1 MIRAKKNISQKVY
14 FGVPQQK
21 ARDGETNH
29 IKTPSLGNKV
39 VYNFTA
45 IFEPA
50 KEGGYVVYIPALPGC
65 ATQGE
70 TFEEAEFMI
79 KDAVGGYLAT
89 LEDLDEEIPFESE
102 KMIISKIRV

>member
-1 MIRAKKNISQKVY
+1 MIKKSIKQK
-14 FGVPQQK
+14 
-21 ARDGETNH
+21 
-29 IKTPSLGNKV
+29 

-70 TFEEAEFMI
+70 TFEEAEDMAKDVI
-79 KDAVGGYLAT
+79 KGYLKT
-89 LEDLDEEIPFESE
+89 IQDLKEEIPVESE
-102 KMIISKIRV
+102 KTIISRILVSV